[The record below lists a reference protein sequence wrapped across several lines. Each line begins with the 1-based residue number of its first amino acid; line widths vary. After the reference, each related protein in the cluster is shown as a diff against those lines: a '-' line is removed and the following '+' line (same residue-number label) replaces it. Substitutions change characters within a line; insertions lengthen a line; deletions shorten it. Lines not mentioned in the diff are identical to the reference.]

1 MPVCVSYGTDIEFAR
16 KVILEAFEPLMGK
29 DKNGRDLIDPD
40 FPVDVRFDSF
50 ADSSVNLEVVFY
62 TTVETH
68 YTLPARAKELIYKA
82 FYENGIQIPFPQR
95 DVHIKTD

>member
-1 MPVCVSYGTDIEFAR
+1 M
-16 KVILEAFEPLMGK
+16 
-29 DKNGRDLIDPD
+29 
-40 FPVDVRFDSF
+40 
-50 ADSSVNLEVVFY
+50 NLEVVFY